1 MSITTRSPF
10 GELETLRD
18 RMDRLFA
25 DLSIWSR
32 PTTEPAGL
40 QVDLRETDTDL
51 ILETPVPGVKPEDI
65 DVEVSHGVL
74 TIKGET
80 KEETE
85 RAEGTW
91 HLKERRYGS
100 FFRSL
105 TLPAPVHEDK
115 ATATFADG
123 VLTVTLPK
131 SDHELKRKIEVKPPE
146 TVH

>member
-32 PTTEPAGL
+32 PATETTGL

-51 ILETPVPGVKPEDI
+51 ILETPLPGIKPEDI
-65 DVEVSHGVL
+65 DIEVSHGVL

-80 KEETE
+80 KEEAE

-100 FFRSL
+100 FFRSI
-105 TLPAPVHEDK
+105 TLPAPVAEDK
-115 ATATFADG
+115 AQATFTDG
-123 VLTVTLPK
+123 VLTVSLPK
-131 SDHELKRKIEVKPPE
+131 TDQEVKHKIEVKAPE